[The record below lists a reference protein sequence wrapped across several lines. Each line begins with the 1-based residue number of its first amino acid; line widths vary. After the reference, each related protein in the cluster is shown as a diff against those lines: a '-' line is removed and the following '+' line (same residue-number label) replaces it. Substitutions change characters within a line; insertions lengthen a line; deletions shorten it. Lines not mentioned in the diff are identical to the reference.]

1 MYLTTRGQRRRAAED
16 RKQRR
21 KVAGKGGKT
30 RYLPLHPATNELIND
45 YLDAA
50 GHGLDEAGALF
61 RPVQSVMAAQTPF
74 RCLTSAKP
82 DCWGERDRRSLQ
94 NEPPKR

>member
-16 RKQRR
+16 RKRRR

-61 RPVQSVMAAQTPF
+61 RPVRDNRTWRLEAAITADGVAVPSIS
-74 RCLTSAKP
+74 TA
-82 DCWGERDRRSLQ
+82 
-94 NEPPKR
+94 